1 LTIRGFLFR
10 SLLDSTYILRRCYQF
25 REAAVQVN
33 MYVVDGFGIPLTVRS
48 SDDGGNCG
56 DDGAEQ
62 RTYGRNDG
70 DEDGRG
76 HFPVL

>member
-1 LTIRGFLFR
+1 
-10 SLLDSTYILRRCYQF
+10 
-25 REAAVQVN
+25 